1 MKRLLI
7 IGLII
12 AVAIVFC
19 IKGQAIAADF
29 PHSSA
34 YSIYCTSCHVAHQ
47 APGAGMTNNASNA
60 NLCLSCHNPAGL
72 AFNKPL
78 NDIDQAVPGTKGISH
93 RWDGVM
99 PATSSPNNQ
108 YGLRAPAELTNAALK
123 TMMTKFSNTVTCSI
137 CHNQH
142 SQSRTPWDPF
152 GGDSGTATG
161 GSTTYIQDTLKAW
174 TAGQLAF
181 YYVKITSGANIREE
195 RQIQSNTANT
205 LTVSPAFPSPV
216 ASGDTYYIEERHFQ
230 RVNNDINQ
238 MCEDCHY
245 YRTAGRTGT
254 DVRTYDG
261 NKKSHPVFKIFT
273 NDTGRNVTDPT
284 QFNNVPFEPASAGW
298 AVQTGAR
305 YQIDG
310 GSDTNLT
317 NNIVVDSSKQIRCLS
332 CHGIHYTDS
341 DSGTEDIP

>member
-7 IGLII
+7 IGLIT

-19 IKGQAIAADF
+19 IKGQVIAAE
-29 PHSSA
+29 PHGDA
-34 YSIYCTSCHVAHQ
+34 YSIACDSCHIVHK

-60 NLCLSCHNPAGL
+60 NLCQSCHSPIGPAL
-72 AFNKPL
+72 NKPL
-78 NDIDQAVPGTKGISH
+78 NDIDQAVPGSSGTSH
-93 RWDGVM
+93 RWDTEM
-99 PATSSPNNQ
+99 PAISDPNNQ
-108 YGLRAPAELTNAALK
+108 YGLRAVADLTPALK
-123 TMMTKFSNTVTCSI
+123 SYLTKFGNTVTCSV

-152 GGDSGTATG
+152 GFTMDLGTATG
-161 GSTTYIQDTLKAW
+161 GSTTDIQDTSKAW
-174 TAGQLAF
+174 TTDQWAGC
-181 YYVKITSGANIREE
+181 YVKITSGANALEGS
-195 RQIQSNTANT
+195 QVQSNDTNT
-205 LTVSPAFPSPV
+205 LTVSLSFFSPV
-216 ASGDTYYIEERHFQ
+216 AAGDTYYVGERHFQ
-230 RVNNDINQ
+230 RVNNDITQ

-245 YRTAGRTGT
+245 YRRAGTTGT

-273 NDTGRNVTDPT
+273 NDAGRNVTDST
-284 QFNNVPFEPASAGW
+284 QFNDAPLEPASAGW